1 MRRPIVN
8 GKGKTLLLII
18 SLAFNLGACLAV
30 AVQGYG
36 WPEPT
41 RGRGHDRRHRQALTE
56 RLGLTPE
63 QEEVLA
69 VSREAFFAEL
79 DPLKQQIHQE
89 ARVLAELITA
99 AELDMGAVSAQAD
112 KVAAARNEI
121 HQRMVQHL
129 LSVRE
134 VLEHDQLESF
144 KELASKILSRSGR
157 GRPHG
162 GKSSDHEGRDGKP

>member
-8 GKGKTLLLII
+8 GRGKTLLLII

-30 AVQGYG
+30 AVQAYG
-36 WPEPT
+36 GAEPT
-41 RGRGHDRRHRQALTE
+41 RERGHGRRHREALTE
-56 RLGLTPE
+56 RLGLSPE

-69 VSREAFFAEL
+69 ASREEFFAEL
-79 DPLKQQIHQE
+79 CPFRQQIHEE
-89 ARVLAELITA
+89 ASVLAELITA
-99 AELDMGAVSAQAD
+99 AELDIGAVTAQAD
-112 KVAAARNEI
+112 KVAATRNEV

-134 VLEHDQLESF
+134 VLEPDQLESF

-162 GKSSDHEGRDGKP
+162 GKSPEHESRNGRP

>member
-1 MRRPIVN
+1 MRRPTVN

-30 AVQGYG
+30 AVKGYG
-36 WPEPT
+36 GPGPQREQD
-41 RGRGHDRRHRQALTE
+41 HERRHRGSLTE
-56 RLGLTPE
+56 KLGLSPQ

-69 VSREAFFAEL
+69 ASREAFFAEL
-79 DPLKQQIHQE
+79 RPLKQEIHEE

-99 AELDMGAVSAQAD
+99 VQLDMGAVSAQAD
-112 KVAAARNEI
+112 RVAAARNEI

-134 VLEHDQLESF
+134 VLEPDQLEAF
-144 KELASKILSRSGR
+144 KEWASRILSRSGR
-157 GRPHG
+157 GRPHRD
-162 GKSSDHEGRDGKP
+162 KPPHHDGRHGRP

>member
-1 MRRPIVN
+1 MLRPIVN

-18 SLAFNLGACLAV
+18 SLAFNLGAWLAV

-36 WPEPT
+36 GPEPM
-41 RGRGHDRRHRQALTE
+41 RERDHGRRHREALTE
-56 RLGLTPE
+56 RLGLSPE

-69 VSREAFFAEL
+69 ASREEFFAEL
-79 DPLKQQIHQE
+79 RPLKQQVHEE
-89 ARVLAELITA
+89 AIVLAELITA
-99 AELDMGAVSAQAD
+99 VELDMGAVSAQAE
-112 KVAAARNEI
+112 KVAAVRSEI

-129 LSVRE
+129 LSVRD
-134 VLEHDQLESF
+134 VLEPDQLESF

-162 GKSSDHEGRDGKP
+162 GKSPDHEGRDGKP